1 MNMNEV
7 GFFAS
12 AVISLQKQGRYLDAD
27 NAVKLA
33 LAFIHGELTKKQ
45 VLTLLELVGSTDAAM
60 LNVLIAN
67 VVNRNKSGLNEE
79 YNCDPDVAKKCQRI
93 AK

>member
-7 GFFAS
+7 TLFS
-12 AVISLQKQGRYLDAD
+12 HVVISLQNNGRYLDAD

-33 LAFIHGELTKKQ
+33 LAFMHGELTKKQ